1 MTFARTF
8 VADVL
13 CSMPKIFA
21 DAQYGF
27 AIVFD
32 CDTDSATYIHIGYV
46 LAFLPFVVRLN
57 QSLRAAFDDAA
68 HRRKNCWNAGKYS
81 LQIALVAESI
91 RAQHSVPW
99 FALALTSTLCN
110 FFWDVHMDWGLPR
123 QHKRFPAWF
132 YPSAV
137 ASNFVLR
144 LGWAVYVSPDQK
156 VVAQHVILLLGVA
169 EVFRRFQWAAL
180 RVENEALKMGAAP
193 HELRYDSVGGAPPL
207 V

>member
-1 MTFARTF
+1 ME
-8 VADVL
+8 
-13 CSMPKIFA
+13 KI
-21 DAQYGF
+21 
-27 AIVFD
+27 
-32 CDTDSATYIHIGYV
+32 
-46 LAFLPFVVRLN
+46 
-57 QSLRAAFDDAA
+57 
-68 HRRKNCWNAGKYS
+68 
-81 LQIALVAESI
+81 
-91 RAQHSVPW
+91 
-99 FALALTSTLCN
+99 
-110 FFWDVHMDWGLPR
+110 DVHMDWGLPR

-180 RVENEALKMGAAP
+180 RVENEALKIGAAP
-193 HELRYDSVGGAPPL
+193 HEGLRYDSVGGAPPL